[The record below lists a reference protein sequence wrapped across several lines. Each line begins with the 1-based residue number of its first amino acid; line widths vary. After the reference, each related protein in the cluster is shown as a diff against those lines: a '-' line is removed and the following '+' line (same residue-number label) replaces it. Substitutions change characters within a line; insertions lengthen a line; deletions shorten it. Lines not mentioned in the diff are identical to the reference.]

1 MSKILS
7 LSFVALLFSLT
18 AQAGIYPIFSKEG
31 NQATLMLSGI
41 GHDPDAEHLFETL
54 AAGQEDEQGK
64 FTKKVKYTDPAGIQA
79 FSVVCVFSKLVPGN
93 GSCTVVMH
101 AAAGMMIDKDKR
113 TFTYVLSD
121 PSEASKMALVFLPA
135 ASGVVYRSANG
146 RFEAIAERN
155 QANAV
160 TRFQISYR

>member
-7 LSFVALLFSLT
+7 LSLVALLFSLT
-18 AQAGIYPIFSKEG
+18 AKAGIYPIFSK
-31 NQATLMLSGI
+31 NDQATLMISGI
-41 GHDPDAEHLFETL
+41 GHDPDAEHLFNTL
-54 AAGQEDEQGK
+54 AASPDDEQGK

-93 GSCTVVMH
+93 GSCTIVMH
-101 AAAGMMIDKDKR
+101 AAAGMVIDKDKK
-113 TFTYVLSD
+113 TFVYVLTD
-121 PSEASKMALVFLPA
+121 PIEASKMAQVFLPA